1 MKIILI
7 AFLFITSTQLY
18 AQQNEEAEKKNIL
31 EKVNLFF
38 KVLETKDTVL
48 YNTLVYPNAQIWTIR
63 PQQDTLKIGMRSFST
78 DMINLAAMKTVIEE
92 RPMRYDIKVHNNI
105 AVAWMPYTL
114 SLSGKFS
121 HCGVDVFTLLKSAE
135 GWKIVSTVYSVEPEG
150 CAALKQN

>member
-1 MKIILI
+1 MSL
-7 AFLFITSTQLY
+7 SCY
-18 AQQNEEAEKKNIL
+18 SQQTEEADKKAVL

-48 YNTLVYPNAQIWTIR
+48 YNKLVYPNAQIWTIR
-63 PQQDTLKIGMRSFST
+63 PQQDTLKIGMRSFSA
-78 DMINLAAMKTVIEE
+78 DMINLVAMKPVIEE
-92 RPMRYDIKVHNNI
+92 KPMSYEIKIHNNI
-105 AVAWMPYTL
+105 AIVWAPYTL

-150 CAALKQN
+150 CASLKKN

>member
-105 AVAWMPYTL
+105 AVVWMPYTL

>member
-7 AFLFITSTQLY
+7 AFLFLASTQLY
-18 AQQNEEAEKKNIL
+18 GQQNEEAEKKNIL

-38 KVLETKDTVL
+38 KVLKTKDTVL

-92 RPMRYDIKVHNNI
+92 RPMRYDIKIHNNI
-105 AVAWMPYTL
+105 AVVWMPYTL

-121 HCGVDVFTLLKSAE
+121 HCGVDVFTLLKAAE

>member
-1 MKIILI
+1 MKKILTLLLLF
-7 AFLFITSTQLY
+7 AFSQGY
-18 AQQNEEAEKKNIL
+18 AQQNEEAEKKLIL

-63 PQQDTLKIGMRSFST
+63 PQQDTLKVAMRSFSD
-78 DMINLAAMKTVIEE
+78 DMIRLVAMKTVIEE
-92 RPMRYDIKVHNNI
+92 KLLSYEIKVHNNI
-105 AVAWMPYTL
+105 AVVWAPYTL

-121 HCGVDVFTLLKSAE
+121 HCGVDIFTLLKTTE

-150 CAALKQN
+150 CASLKQN

>member
-1 MKIILI
+1 MKKILF
-7 AFLFITSTQLY
+7 AFLFFASTQLY

-48 YNTLVYPNAQIWTIR
+48 YNTLVYSNAQIWTIR

-78 DMINLAAMKTVIEE
+78 DMVNLAAMKTVIEE
-92 RPMRYDIKVHNNI
+92 RPMRYDIKIHNNI
-105 AVAWMPYTL
+105 AVVWMPYTL

-121 HCGVDVFTLLKSAE
+121 HCGVDVFTLLKAAD

-150 CAALKQN
+150 CAALK